1 MTDTQDNQGE
11 PKGRTGDTP
20 LDSISIAAFDV
31 DARIFRTMRDYFLSP
46 VAVATA
52 AIEHDYSRY
61 LSPIRVYIA
70 LFSFQFVAAAIF
82 GTPATATIETMTAGV
97 DIDFDVWLASS
108 RMSFDT
114 PLTLERVESELKAVQ
129 SLTLWP
135 LAALS
140 SLPYLLA
147 LKLYRPSIPL
157 WGHLQLYLAVSNVS
171 FIVMIAL
178 IPMHTLGGSGMMIS
192 MAIGAVIFFVYA
204 GILLAH
210 FYGRSVTA
218 LVLRLAG
225 LVAVF
230 PITMLITI
238 IGTLLTVDWVL
249 GNSFG
254 LDLMTLSASGPSAE
268 QSSP

>member
-31 DARIFRTMRDYFLSP
+31 DARIFRTMRDYFLNP

-70 LFSFQFVAAAIF
+70 LFSFQFVAAAII
-82 GTPATATIETMTAGV
+82 GTPATATIESMTAGV